1 LKTPPEESGG
11 VFFLVINDLQLSR
24 ARPQGYVD
32 GVDKFLKRVDI
43 ILFYKHVL
51 GCAPRRTPKPLAYS
65 NLGTKK
71 NVISSHF
78 MLAITP
84 QSVILIPNNER

>member
-1 LKTPPEESGG
+1 MLASPTYVGG
-11 VFFLVINDLQLSR
+11 AFSLMVSDLQLSR

-71 NVISSHF
+71 NVIISHF

-84 QSVILIPNNER
+84 QSVILIL